1 MKSENNPLLFCFFC
15 PFDMLRRTFF
25 FLKPKPRI
33 KVSCFHACFGYKEL
47 EIYIL
52 KIVFLNLNVKE
63 IFNLFI
69 LK

>member
-15 PFDMLRRTFF
+15 PFDMLRRTFI
-25 FLKPKPRI
+25 LGLGLRKK
-33 KVSCFHACFGYKEL
+33 KVSYFHACFGYKEL
-47 EIYIL
+47 AIYIL